1 MSEPDPVVIGS
12 RRVGPGER
20 VFVIAE
26 AGVNHNG
33 DPELARRLA
42 RAAADAGADAVKFQ
56 TFDADRLASEDSPKA
71 AYQLEATD
79 PGESQ
84 LQMLRALQLPESEF
98 ERLARFCDELG
109 IVFLSSAFDELSV
122 DLLEPLVPAFKLGS
136 GEVTNLPLLRH
147 VAGKG
152 KPVIFSTGMADL
164 AEVRAGVAAMRRAGD
179 PPLVLMHCVSSYPAP
194 ASAANLRAILT
205 MAQDTGLSI
214 GYSDHTEGLEASLA
228 AVALGA
234 CAIEKHFT
242 LDRAMEGPDHRASL
256 EPAELAR
263 LIAGIREVEA
273 ALGDGKK
280 QPHEVELPNR
290 DVVRRSLAAA
300 RPIAAG
306 EEITAGHLISLR
318 PAGGISPMEVDRVT
332 GRVAAREISAGERI
346 TETDLR

>member
-1 MSEPDPVVIGS
+1 M
-12 RRVGPGER
+12 VGPGER

-42 RAAADAGADAVKFQ
+42 RTAADAGADAVKFQ
-56 TFDADRLASEDSPKA
+56 TFDAERLASEDSPKA
-71 AYQLEATD
+71 AYQLQTTD

-84 LQMLRALQLPESEF
+84 RQMLRALQLPESEY
-98 ERLARFCDELG
+98 EPLARFCAELG
-109 IVFLSSAFDELSV
+109 IVFLSTPFDELSV

-152 KPVIFSTGMADL
+152 KPVILSTGMSDL
-164 AEVRAGVAAMRRAGD
+164 AEVQAAVAALRRAGD
-179 PPLVLMHCVSSYPAP
+179 PPLVLLHCVSSYPAP
-194 ASAANLRAILT
+194 ASAANVRAILT
-205 MAQDTGLSI
+205 MAEDTGVPI

-242 LDRAMEGPDHRASL
+242 LDRKMEGPDHPASL
-256 EPAELAR
+256 EPADLAR

-273 ALGDGKK
+273 TLGDGRK
-280 QPHEVELPNR
+280 QPQDVELLNR
-290 DVVRRSLAAA
+290 DVVRRSLSAA

-306 EEITAGHLISLR
+306 EEITAGDLISLR
-318 PAGGISPMEVDRVT
+318 PAGGISPMDLDRVT
-332 GRVAAREISAGERI
+332 GRIAAREIPAGERI
-346 TETDLR
+346 TEADLR

>member
-1 MSEPDPVVIGS
+1 MVERAPVPIGS
-12 RRVGPGER
+12 RVVGPGER

-42 RAAADAGADAVKFQ
+42 RTAADAGADAVKFQ
-56 TFDADRLASEDSPKA
+56 TFDAERVASEDSPKA
-71 AYQLEATD
+71 AYQMETTD

-84 LQMLRALQLPESEF
+84 RQMLRTLQLPEAEYES
-98 ERLARFCDELG
+98 LASFCGELG
-109 IVFLSSAFDELSV
+109 IVFLSTPFDELSA

-147 VAGKG
+147 VAAKG
-152 KPVIFSTGMADL
+152 KPVILSTGMSDL
-164 AEVRAGVAAMRRAGD
+164 AEVQAAVAAMRHAGD
-179 PPLVLMHCVSSYPAP
+179 PPLVLLHCVSSYPAP

-205 MAQDTGLSI
+205 MAQDTGLPV
-214 GYSDHTEGLEASLA
+214 GYSDHTQGLEASLA

-242 LDRAMEGPDHRASL
+242 LDRAMEGPDHAASL
-256 EPAELAR
+256 EPADLAR
-263 LIAGIREVEA
+263 LIAGVREVEA
-273 ALGDGKK
+273 ALGDGEKRP
-280 QPHEVELPNR
+280 QDVELLNR
-290 DVVRRSLAAA
+290 DVVRRSLTAA
-300 RPIAAG
+300 RSIAAG

-318 PAGGISPMEVDRVT
+318 PAGGISPMDLDRVT

-346 TETDLR
+346 TEADLG

>member
-1 MSEPDPVVIGS
+1 M
-12 RRVGPGER
+12 VGRGQR

-42 RAAADAGADAVKFQ
+42 RTAADAGADAVKFQ
-56 TFDADRLASEDSPKA
+56 TFDADRVASEDSPKA
-71 AYQLEATD
+71 AYQLETTN
-79 PGESQ
+79 PNESQ
-84 LQMLRALQLPESEF
+84 RQMLRSLQLPEDEY
-98 ERLARFCDELG
+98 EPLARFCGELG
-109 IVFLSSAFDELSV
+109 IVFLSTPFDELSV

-152 KPVIFSTGMADL
+152 KPVILSTGMSDL
-164 AEVRAGVAAMRRAGD
+164 AEVREAVAALRRAGD
-179 PPLVLMHCVSSYPAP
+179 PPLVLLHCVSSYPAP
-194 ASAANLRAILT
+194 ASAANLRAIQT
-205 MAQDTGLSI
+205 MAEDTGVPI

-234 CAIEKHFT
+234 CVIEKHFT
-242 LDRAMEGPDHRASL
+242 LDRAMEGPDHPASL
-256 EPAELAR
+256 EPADLAR

-273 ALGDGKK
+273 ALGNGEK
-280 QPHEVELPNR
+280 QPQDVELPNR
-290 DVVRRSLAAA
+290 DVVRRSLTAA

-318 PAGGISPMEVDRVT
+318 PAGGISPMDFDRVI
-332 GRVAAREISAGERI
+332 GRVAAREIPAGERI
-346 TETDLR
+346 TEADLR